1 MHWSGVDLKHSVYFE
16 LYLLGKPNSPLSIS
30 IPFYG
35 LEVARTLIMA
45 AELKV
50 SLGSNSAVK
59 RGRLEVR
66 SSSLTYPPRSGCC

>member
-35 LEVARTLIMA
+35 LEAGRTSIMS

-50 SLGSNSAVK
+50 SIG
-59 RGRLEVR
+59 
-66 SSSLTYPPRSGCC
+66 SSSADPLTSKNVRCS